1 MCLNTYVLPS
11 QIIFYTFL
19 YFRLIAHADDADIND
34 PIATPEGKSL
44 GGYQYYVIS
53 ILTGTI
59 N

>member
-44 GGYQYYVIS
+44 GGYVIS